1 MLLPYL
7 IQSDGILNN
16 KGKLGNDVLL
26 EKLFDPRT
34 AGSILKCHR

>member
-1 MLLPYL
+1 
-7 IQSDGILNN
+7 
-16 KGKLGNDVLL
+16 LGNDVLL